1 MYECVC
7 VCVCTDTNTNT
18 HICGHSDTQML
29 RIDHQTLKIKGSSK
43 FTFLDIG
50 DSGIVLLIRIGIK
63 TRFEYYDF
71 DQMIELPQKFLL
83 GLFKNIQIMFV

>member
-1 MYECVC
+1 MYECMC
-7 VCVCTDTNTNT
+7 VYRHKHKHT

-29 RIDHQTLKIKGSSK
+29 RIDHQTPKIKGSSK